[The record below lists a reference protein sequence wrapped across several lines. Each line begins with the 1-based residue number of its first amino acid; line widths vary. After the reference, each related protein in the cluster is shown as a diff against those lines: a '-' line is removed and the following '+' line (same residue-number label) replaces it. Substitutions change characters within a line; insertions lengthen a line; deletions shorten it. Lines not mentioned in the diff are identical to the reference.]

1 MSFGAPPFELPPE
14 ISHTQSEPSP
24 QSNAP
29 LPPFVEIMFNVP
41 VPLMVNGTFLQTIP
55 AV

>member
-1 MSFGAPPFELPPE
+1 MPF
-14 ISHTQSEPSP
+14 S
-24 QSNAP
+24 A
-29 LPPFVEIMFNVP
+29 PPFVEIMFNVP